1 MLSNEKVK
9 EAISTNEIEITISF
23 GIEDGNI
30 VEYTEEKNLLLSPL
44 HSNLYSDRLK
54 LTMGPIINVL
64 NKPAISS
71 KYRFKTFPN
80 FYDLRKSNN
89 RFIIHP
95 GESVIVLTN
104 ERIKLN
110 GRYACLIV
118 PRISLS
124 DVGIVVTTAYVD
136 PFYDG
141 VMRLHLSNFSN
152 KAYELK
158 SLEAIAQCFFFE
170 LSDPVSKR
178 FKEQFS
184 QKSVF
189 FGQTWS
195 EIIHSDRNP
204 FPTKKGAASI
214 NKLSDLKYQLGL
226 IWAFIKKHSLI
237 FALIT
242 NIALISIGYNSFV
255 EKLTDYNMVLDQI
268 ETSLKPLASEI
279 VINPGESYG
288 EKEIVVDYAKSEIV
302 GIICNNDE
310 IYYKILSGDTEDET
324 KIIFSFSLSS
334 PPTDVYE
341 INFTYSI
348 LRSIQK

>member
-1 MLSNEKVK
+1 MLSNEKIK
-9 EAISTNEIEITISF
+9 KAISTNEIEITIFF
-23 GIEDGNI
+23 GKKDGNL

-44 HSNLYSDRLK
+44 KNNLYSDRLK

-64 NKPAISS
+64 SKPSINS

-80 FYDLRKSNN
+80 FHDLRKSNN

-110 GRYACLIV
+110 GKYACLIV

-158 SLEAIAQCFFFE
+158 SLEPIAQCFFFE
-170 LSDPVSKR
+170 LSDPVSKQ

-189 FGQTWS
+189 FGQTWP

-214 NKLSDLKYQLGL
+214 NKLADLKYQFGL

-237 FALIT
+237 LALIT

-255 EKLTDYNMVLDQI
+255 EKLTIVQYLI
-268 ETSLKPLASEI
+268 KLKHL
-279 VINPGESYG
+279 
-288 EKEIVVDYAKSEIV
+288 
-302 GIICNNDE
+302 
-310 IYYKILSGDTEDET
+310 
-324 KIIFSFSLSS
+324 
-334 PPTDVYE
+334 
-341 INFTYSI
+341 
-348 LRSIQK
+348 